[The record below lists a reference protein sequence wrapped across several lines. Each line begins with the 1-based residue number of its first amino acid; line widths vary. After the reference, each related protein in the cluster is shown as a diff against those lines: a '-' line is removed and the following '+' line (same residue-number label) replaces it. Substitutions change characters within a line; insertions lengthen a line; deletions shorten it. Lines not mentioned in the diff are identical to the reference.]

1 MFTNQL
7 LRRGGALICSVFQLH
22 SVNKLTKSN
31 VKPQTQDHRSWCWED
46 VLTSE
51 SLVRVGP
58 AQHCSW
64 PIFPMGQGLF
74 DPHAVLTKLTEIRA
88 MAIIG
93 SSTYSRW
100 ICVLLDARHSR
111 DRDQQ
116 ELCVARKGIKWRNG
130 QLNVRISREKK
141 KGANLKEK
149 DKNKRKRL
157 L

>member
-7 LRRGGALICSVFQLH
+7 LRGGGALICSVFQLH
-22 SVNKLTKSN
+22 GVNNLTKSN
-31 VKPQTQDHRSWCWED
+31 VKPQTQDHWSWCWED
-46 VLTSE
+46 MLTSE

-111 DRDQQ
+111 DRYQQ
-116 ELCVARKGIKWRNG
+116 ELCVESKGIKWRNG
-130 QLNVRISREKK
+130 QLNVRISREKE

-149 DKNKRKRL
+149 GKKKRKGLR
-157 L
+157 

>member
-7 LRRGGALICSVFQLH
+7 LRGGGALICSVFQLH
-22 SVNKLTKSN
+22 SVNNLTKSN

-74 DPHAVLTKLTEIRA
+74 DPPLSSQSNEIRA
-88 MAIIG
+88 MAITEP
-93 SSTYSRW
+93 STYSRW
-100 ICVLLDARHSR
+100 ICVQLDARHSR
-111 DRDQQ
+111 DRYQQ
-116 ELCVARKGIKWRNG
+116 ELSVVSKGIKWRNG
-130 QLNVRISREKK
+130 QLNVRISIEKK

-149 DKNKRKRL
+149 EKNKRKGL
-157 L
+157 Q